1 MRFQMTHRLSPGVP
15 ARVGLALVTFAA
27 ATVAFAG
34 PVAAATPP
42 TSDYGNTV
50 ECRYRAPG
58 TGPAYDFL
66 LKKFVVTPPKLFA
79 KSSTQKVG
87 WRFSVTRTLGWGTGP
102 TKVTYTS
109 PIQKAS
115 ATTSHAAAFTSQ
127 SVDVQLPN
135 IGDTPYQS
143 VSYTVTLKLFWY
155 NANGTVQS
163 KTVYQMPYMKWILN
177 GHYYGDWDNECQ
189 GGFYEGP

>member
-1 MRFQMTHRLSPGVP
+1 MTFHNPFRRGRSSFAAL
-15 ARVGLALVTFAA
+15 GLALVAGT
-27 ATVAFAG
+27 TILAG

-50 ECRYRAPG
+50 ACRYTAPG
-58 TGPAYDFL
+58 NGPAYDFL
-66 LKKFVVTPPKLFA
+66 LKRFVVTPPKLFA
-79 KSSTQKVG
+79 KSGTQKVG
-87 WRFSVTRTLGWGTGP
+87 WRYFVTRTLGWGSGP

-109 PIQKAS
+109 PIQKAN

-155 NANGTVQS
+155 SSNGSIQS
-163 KTVYQMPYMKWILN
+163 KTTYQMPY
-177 GHYYGDWDNECQ
+177 
-189 GGFYEGP
+189 

>member
-1 MRFQMTHRLSPGVP
+1 MTRFNPFRRSSSSLAAVALAVVAASTVLAGP
-15 ARVGLALVTFAA
+15 AAA
-27 ATVAFAG
+27 ATA
-34 PVAAATPP
+34 P

-50 ECRYRAPG
+50 ECHYKAPG
-58 TGPAYDFL
+58 PGPAYNFL
-66 LKKFVVTPPKLFA
+66 LKKFVVTAPKLYA
-79 KSSTQKVG
+79 ESGTQKVG
-87 WRFSVTRTLGWGTGP
+87 WRYSVTRTMGWGSGP

-109 PIQKAS
+109 PIQKAN
-115 ATTSHAAAFTSQ
+115 ATTTHAASFTAQ

-155 NANGTVQS
+155 SSNGSVQS
-163 KTVYQMPYMKWILN
+163 KTTYQMPYMKWVLN
-177 GHYYGDWDNECQ
+177 GHYYGDWDNQCQ